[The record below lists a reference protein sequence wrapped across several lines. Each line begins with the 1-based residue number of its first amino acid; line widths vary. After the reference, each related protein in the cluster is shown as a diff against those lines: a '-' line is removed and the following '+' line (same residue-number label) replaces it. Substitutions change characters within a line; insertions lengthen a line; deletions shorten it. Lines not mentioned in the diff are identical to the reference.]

1 MPGFDGTG
9 PNGMGPMTGGSRG
22 YCNPRGT
29 GAGLPYRFP
38 RRMASNFYS
47 RRGAYGFE
55 RFAPQPVRKDEL
67 GFLKNEA
74 QSLNN
79 ELKALEA
86 RIQALE
92 TRS

>member
-1 MPGFDGTG
+1 MGLAPMEWG
-9 PNGMGPMTGGSRG
+9 PWTGGGRG
-22 YCNPRGT
+22 YCSPRGT
-29 GAGLPYRFP
+29 SAGLPYRFP
-38 RRMASNFYS
+38 RRMASNFYPC
-47 RRGAYGFE
+47 RGAYGFE
-55 RFAPQPVRKDEL
+55 RFAPQPVREDEL
-67 GFLKNEA
+67 GFLKNKA